1 MESSNFMSRHRDQR
15 PLPPI
20 FEEQPTRD
28 TSIPSTYPPYEP
40 IAKNKQ
46 LTVINLFAGP
56 GAGKSVTR
64 AGVFV
69 KLKLRGENVE
79 EVTEY
84 AKDIVYEQRYNLFTE
99 QDFIFAEQHRRQRR
113 LIAHDVKYTITDSP
127 ILLSLLYR
135 PSDYYKT
142 FEAFCL
148 EVFHS
153 FNNISIF
160 IDRPEKYEQQG
171 RNEDEAQAKEK
182 DFQMMELLW
191 TRNIPFYVVKAN
203 DYTIN
208 NVDFI
213 YENHGDVMAE
223 PYFVKPDIN
232 VPFTKE
238 VMMYILSS
246 KRTNVGG

>member
-1 MESSNFMSRHRDQR
+1 METHSFMSRHRDQE
-15 PLPPI
+15 PLPPL
-20 FEEQPTRD
+20 FPKRD
-28 TSIPSTYPPYEP
+28 SSIPDTYPPYQP
-40 IAKNKQ
+40 IAKNKE

-64 AGVFV
+64 AGSFV

-84 AKDIVYEQRYNLFTE
+84 AKDLVWEQRYNLFTE

-113 LIAHDVKYTITDSP
+113 LVAHGVKYTITDSP

-135 PSDYYKT
+135 PSDYYEA
-142 FEAFCL
+142 FEAFVL
-148 EVFHS
+148 QVFNS
-153 FNNISIF
+153 FTNINIF

-171 RNEDEAQAKEK
+171 RNESPEQAKDK

-203 DYTIN
+203 DYTVN

-213 YENHGDVMAE
+213 YGNHGEAMAQ
-223 PYFVKPDIN
+223 PYLIVPDTN